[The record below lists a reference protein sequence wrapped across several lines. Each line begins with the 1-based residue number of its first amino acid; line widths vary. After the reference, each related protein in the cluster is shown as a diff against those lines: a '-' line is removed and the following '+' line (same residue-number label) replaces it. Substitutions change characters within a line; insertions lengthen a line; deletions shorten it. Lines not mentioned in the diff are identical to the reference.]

1 MIKIIDDWYITI
13 EAFPTNY
20 TVRKGKGEKGVRG
33 KWIDKSRGH
42 FTSLRNAVKEIRRQY
57 VAEQLESGE
66 RTLDQAISAIV
77 EVDAR
82 FEKIMEK
89 IGV

>member
-1 MIKIIDDWYITI
+1 MIKVIDDWYITI

-33 KWIDKSRGH
+33 KWIDKARGH

-57 VAEQLESGE
+57 VAEQLENGE
-66 RTLDQAISAIV
+66 RTLEQAISAIS

>member
-1 MIKIIDDWYITI
+1 MIRVIDDWYITI

-82 FEKIMEK
+82 FEKIMKK
-89 IGV
+89 IGA